1 VFGRNIDGSDVEV
14 KIEVEH
20 FPYDIQLLL
29 HGKWVLYET

>member
-20 FPYDIQLLL
+20 FPYDIQLLFTWEMGL
-29 HGKWVLYET
+29 V